1 MRELVT
7 TDIGDHT
14 TSSGHL
20 HMIHERIEECKS
32 IVEVE
37 SLEEEVGDE
46 SSEKCLI
53 SWIVHEVLIDLP
65 DVLVSF

>member
-1 MRELVT
+1 
-7 TDIGDHT
+7 
-14 TSSGHL
+14 
-20 HMIHERIEECKS
+20 MIHERIEECKS